1 MDGGASGHLR
11 QDVECAAV
19 VIYTKPVFL
28 FYLVN
33 GVAKV
38 IIQRLVKTR

>member
-1 MDGGASGHLR
+1 MDGGVSGHLR

-28 FYLVN
+28 IFLSERSSKSN
-33 GVAKV
+33 NT
-38 IIQRLVKTR
+38 KTS